1 MYPLLT
7 IFTPAYNRAHLLP
20 RLYESLLSQTSK
32 DFCWLV
38 VDDGSTDQTREL
50 VSSWIQEGRI
60 SIRYEYKENGGMHT
74 AHNVAYRLIETELN
88 TCIDSDD
95 YMPSNAVEK
104 ILNCWQKHGNENV
117 AGMVGLDIREDGS
130 VIGTRLPEKKE
141 SMTLTDFYAQGGK
154 GDKKLVY
161 RTALMKSLPEYPEF
175 PGERYV
181 GLGYK
186 YMLADLRQPLIL
198 LNEPL
203 AIVEYQ
209 ADGSS
214 NSMWK
219 QYRRNPQG
227 FAFLRRETMKHHP
240 YFKTRFRAAIH
251 HVSSCFFL
259 HRNPFKDSHSFWLT
273 LLSLPLGIIIHIIIL
288 HKEGKT
294 IIR

>member
-1 MYPLLT
+1 MKPVLT
-7 IFTPAYNRAHLLP
+7 IFTPSYNRAHLLP
-20 RLYESLLSQTSK
+20 RLYESLLIQTCK
-32 DFCWLV
+32 DFCWLL

-50 VSSWIQEGRI
+50 VTSWIQEGRLP
-60 SIRYEYKENGGMHT
+60 IRYDYKENGGMHT

-95 YMPSNAVEK
+95 AMPSDAVEK
-104 ILNCWQKHGNENV
+104 ILNCWQKYGSHNV
-117 AGMVGLDIREDGS
+117 AGIVGLDIKADGS
-130 VIGTRLPEKKE
+130 VIGTRLPEKIKH
-141 SMTLTDFYAQGGK
+141 MTLTDFYAQGGK

-186 YMLADLRQPLIL
+186 YMLADLQQPLIL

-203 AIVEYQ
+203 VIVDYQ

-214 NSMWK
+214 NTMWK

-240 YFKTRFRAAIH
+240 YFRACLKAAAH
-251 HVSSCFFL
+251 HISSCLFL
-259 HRNPFKDSHSFWLT
+259 HRNPFSDSPKPWFTILA
-273 LLSLPLGIIIHIIIL
+273 LPLGIMLHMLIL
-288 HKEGKT
+288 F
-294 IIR
+294 RSR